1 VSPRQR
7 AHVAFSSALL
17 LLLVSGLAVYL
28 LITRLLGTQEL
39 ITHAHQVQSSIAD
52 VRATS
57 VRAGVARMEYIN
69 TGDPRFLPPY
79 DAAVSNVANATG
91 RVKSLVIDNPAQ
103 LQNCDRLESLL
114 ERRKALLAES
124 VQLKQQGES
133 GLRRQAEISEQM
145 ASLAGQTEA
154 LLQQMGDIEQ
164 NLLAVRKAHAARLF
178 RSTAI
183 ILSVAFG
190 VAIGL
195 LLLYYRFLN
204 TELGKRMATESKF
217 RSVLESAPD
226 AMLVMNSDGKI
237 VLSNAQVEKLFGY
250 SLEELLGRHIEIL
263 IPERLRGMHPEH
275 RESFFADPRVRPMG
289 VGLELYGLHKDGREF
304 PVEISLS
311 PLKTAEGMMV
321 TSAVRDISQRK
332 AIEEAVKAQ
341 AALLDAANDAIW
353 VAGLDE
359 KITYWNKGAERLY
372 GWKREEAMGKSPHEL
387 LRTQFPVPLE
397 EIVTS
402 REHGGWQ
409 GELLHTKRDGTTVTV
424 ASSWTALKDAQG
436 QPTGWLQINADVSER
451 KRAEES
457 LRLLTGRLLQMQDD
471 ERRRIAR
478 ELHDSAGQIL
488 AAISMSLT
496 PLTEANI
503 PAAGRTAIEES
514 LALVDELSREL
525 RTISHLLHPP
535 LLDEVGLSSALRF
548 YLEGFTERSNI
559 DVNFEIPE
567 DFGRLSQDME
577 VAIFRFVQE
586 CLTNIHRH
594 SGSPVANIRIARLED
609 QLRIEVEDRGRGIPL
624 EKRKA
629 MDSVGLPGVGIRGMR
644 ERIRQLGGHLEID
657 CGRNKKGTLM
667 IAHLPVVPPSASAA
681 A

>member
-7 AHVAFSSALL
+7 AHIAFGAALL

-28 LITRLLGTQEL
+28 LITRLLETQDL
-39 ITHAHQVQSSIAD
+39 ITHAHQVQHSIAD

-57 VRAGVARMEYIN
+57 IRAGVARMQYIN
-69 TGDPRFLPPY
+69 TADPHFLAEY
-79 DAAVSNVANATG
+79 DAALNDVENST
-91 RVKSLVIDNPAQ
+91 REVKSLVVGNPPQ
-103 LQNCDRLESLL
+103 LQNCERLESLL
-114 ERRKALLAES
+114 QQRKALLAES

-133 GLRRQAEISEQM
+133 GLRQQAQISEQM
-145 ASLAGQTEA
+145 ATLSGQTEK

-164 NLLAVRKAHAARLF
+164 SVLALRKAHAARLF
-178 RSTAI
+178 GITAF
-183 ILSVAFG
+183 ILSVAFAL
-190 VAIGL
+190 AIGL

-204 TELGKRMATESKF
+204 AELGKRMAAESKF

-226 AMLVMNSDGKI
+226 AMVVVSSDGKI
-237 VLSNAQVEKLFGY
+237 VLSNAQVENLFGY
-250 SLEELLGRHIEIL
+250 APEELLGRPIEVL
-263 IPERLRGMHPEH
+263 IPERLRDTHGEH
-275 RESFFADPRVRPMG
+275 RASFFADPRLRPMG
-289 VGLELYGLHKDGREF
+289 AGLELHGLHKDGREF

-311 PLKTAEGMMV
+311 PLKTEDGMMV
-321 TSAVRDISQRK
+321 TSAIRDITQRK

-353 VAGLDE
+353 VAGFDE

-397 EIVTS
+397 EIVKS
-402 REHGGWQ
+402 RERGGWQ
-409 GELLHTKRDGTTVTV
+409 GDLLHTKRDGTTLPV

-436 QPTGWLQINADVSER
+436 QPMGWLQINADVSEQR
-451 KRAEES
+451 KAEES

-488 AAISMSLT
+488 AAISMNLT
-496 PLTEANI
+496 PLTEGNI
-503 PAAGRTAIEES
+503 SAATRTAIEES

-548 YLEGFTERSNI
+548 YLEGFTERSSI

-594 SGSPVANIRIARLED
+594 AGSPVANVRIARLAD
-609 QLRIEVEDRGRGIPL
+609 QVRIEVEDRGRGIPL

-629 MDSVGLPGVGIRGMR
+629 MDSVGMPGVGIRGMR
-644 ERIRQLGGHLEID
+644 ERIRQLGGRLEID
-657 CGRNKKGTLM
+657 SGGNKKGTIV

>member
-7 AHVAFSSALL
+7 ARVAFGLAIL
-17 LLLVSGLAVYL
+17 LLLVSGLALWL
-28 LITRLLGTQEL
+28 LIARLLETQNL
-39 ITHAHQVQSSIAD
+39 ITHAHQVQHSIAE

-57 VRAGVARMEYIN
+57 GRAGVARTQYIN
-69 TGDPRFLPPY
+69 TGDPRFLADY
-79 DAAVSNVANATG
+79 DTAANDIANATT
-91 RVKSLVIDNPAQ
+91 RVKSLVVGNPTQ
-103 LQNCDRLESLL
+103 LKNWERLEDLL
-114 ERRKALLAES
+114 QSRRALLAES

-133 GLRRQAEISEQM
+133 DLRRQAEISEQM
-145 ASLAGQTEA
+145 ASLSGQTDA
-154 LLQQMGDIEQ
+154 LLQRMGDIEQ
-164 NLLAVRKAHAARLF
+164 NVLEIRKAHAVRLF
-178 RSTAI
+178 RITAV
-183 ILSVAFG
+183 ILSVAFAL
-190 VAIGL
+190 AIGL
-195 LLLYYRFLN
+195 LLLFYRFLN
-204 TELGKRMATESKF
+204 AELGKRMAAESKF

-226 AMLVMNSDGKI
+226 AMIVVSADGKI
-237 VLSNAQVEKLFGY
+237 VLSNAQVKKLFGY
-250 SLEELLGRHIEIL
+250 SPEELLGQHIEIL
-263 IPERLRGMHPEH
+263 MPERLRAMHPEH
-275 RESFFADPRVRPMG
+275 RKTFFADARVRPMG
-289 VGLELYGLHKDGREF
+289 AGLELYGLHKDGSEF

-311 PLKTAEGMMV
+311 PLKTEDGMMV

-332 AIEEAVKAQ
+332 AIEDAVKAQ

-353 VAGLDE
+353 VAGFDE

-387 LRTQFPVPLE
+387 LRTQFPVPLD
-397 EIVTS
+397 EIVKS
-402 REHGGWQ
+402 RERGGWQ
-409 GELLHTKRDGTTVTV
+409 GELIHTKRDGTTVTV

-451 KRAEES
+451 RKAEES

-488 AAISMSLT
+488 AAISMNLT
-496 PLTEANI
+496 PLTETNI
-503 PAAGRTAIEES
+503 PAAARTAIDES
-514 LALVDELSREL
+514 LELVDELSRDL

-535 LLDEVGLSSALRF
+535 LLDEVGLSSALRY

-559 DVNFEIPE
+559 DVGFEIPE

-594 SGSPVANIRIARLED
+594 SGSPIAQVRIARLED
-609 QLRIEVEDRGRGIPL
+609 QVRIEVEDRGRGIPL

-629 MDSVGLPGVGIRGMR
+629 MDSVGVPGVGIRGMR

-657 CGRNKKGTLM
+657 SGGNTKGTLM
-667 IAHLPVVPPSASAA
+667 IASLPIVSPSASAA

>member
-7 AHVAFSSALL
+7 ARIAFGAAIF
-17 LLLVSGLAVYL
+17 LLLVSGLAVWL
-28 LITRLLGTQEL
+28 LIAKLLETQQL
-39 ITHAHQVQSSIAD
+39 ITHAHQVQNSIAD

-57 VRAGVARMEYIN
+57 VRAGVARAQYIN
-69 TGDPRFLPPY
+69 NGDPRFLAEY
-79 DAAVSNVANATG
+79 GAAVNDVATTTSHV
-91 RVKSLVIDNPAQ
+91 RSLVVDNPRQ
-103 LQNCDRLESLL
+103 LQNCQRLESLL
-114 ERRKALLAES
+114 RQRKTLLAKS
-124 VQLKQQGES
+124 VQLRQRGDS
-133 GLRRQAEISEQM
+133 GLRDQAQISDQM
-145 ASLAGQTEA
+145 ASLSEQTEA
-154 LLQQMGDIEQ
+154 LLRQMNDIEE
-164 NLLAVRKAHAARLF
+164 NVLAIRKAHAARLF
-178 RSTAI
+178 RITAI
-183 ILSVAFG
+183 ILSIAFAL
-190 VAIGL
+190 AIGL
-195 LLLYYRFLN
+195 LLLYYRLLSA
-204 TELGKRMATESKF
+204 ELGKRVAAESKF

-226 AMLVMNSDGKI
+226 AMVVVNLDGKI
-237 VLSNAQVEKLFGY
+237 VLSNAQVEKLFGH
-250 SLEELLGRHIEIL
+250 SPAELLDCQIEML
-263 IPERLRGMHPEH
+263 MPERFRRMHPEN
-275 RESFFADPRVRPMG
+275 RKTFFDDARVRPMG
-289 VGLELYGLHKDGREF
+289 AGFELYGLHKDGHEF

-311 PLKTAEGMMV
+311 PLKTEDGMMV
-321 TSAVRDISQRK
+321 TSAIRDITQRK

-341 AALLDAANDAIW
+341 ASLLDAANDAIW
-353 VAGLDE
+353 VAGFDE

-372 GWKREEAMGKSPHEL
+372 GWKREEAMGKSPHDL
-387 LRTQFPVPLE
+387 LRTQFPVSLG
-397 EIVTS
+397 EIVKS
-402 REHGGWQ
+402 RERGGWQ
-409 GELLHTKRDGTTVTV
+409 GELVHTKRDGTVVTV
-424 ASSWTALKDAQG
+424 SSSWTALKDAQG
-436 QPTGWLQINADVSER
+436 QPTGWLQINADISEQ

-488 AAISMSLT
+488 AAISMNLT
-496 PLTEANI
+496 PLTETNI
-503 PAAGRTAIEES
+503 SAASRTPIEES

-559 DVNFEIPE
+559 DVDFEIPE

-594 SGSPVANIRIARLED
+594 SGSPVANVRIARLED
-609 QLRIEVEDRGRGIPL
+609 QVRIEVEDHGRGIPL

-644 ERIRQLGGHLEID
+644 ERIRQLGGNLEINP
-657 CGRNKKGTLM
+657 GRNKKGTIM
-667 IAHLPVVPPSASAA
+667 IAHLPTVSPSASAA